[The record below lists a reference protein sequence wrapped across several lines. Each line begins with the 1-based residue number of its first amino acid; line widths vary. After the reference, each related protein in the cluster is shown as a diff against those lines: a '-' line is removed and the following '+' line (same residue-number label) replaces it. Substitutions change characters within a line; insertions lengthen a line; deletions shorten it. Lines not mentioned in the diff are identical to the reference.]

1 MTQLLVDKRAFI
13 AAIADDNGYGWA
25 VAKSLAATG
34 VEVLIVY
41 DNPEDV
47 PKNVT
52 ILLMMVKNNKRHAC
66 PQKWTVQKIADSVKR
81 HFGSIDT
88 LVHSLVNGPKVQ
100 LLAFLSFLCCY
111 FEFAMHLN
119 CGASISL
126 TYMGSESF
134 IPGCGGGMSLAR
146 SALESDTRATMP
158 KAIGFIDMM
167 IYSLE
172 NASLQKEMTRTEALY
187 LHLVVYRNNILTY
200 NGTEDVGN
208 AAAFLASSL
217 ASAITGAVIYVH
229 NGLDAMG
236 DGAESSQH
244 FRTLHIRLSRAQ
256 MLMIIN
262 LIVMQISVI
271 NFIWQQMMGCFAL
284 LINASAAY
292 PPTHLMPC
300 RIED

>member
-1 MTQLLVDKRAFI
+1 MEISKVYPLDA
-13 AAIADDNGYGWA
+13 
-25 VAKSLAATG
+25 
-34 VEVLIVY
+34 VY

-47 PKNVT
+47 PKNV
-52 ILLMMVKNNKRHAC
+52 KNNKRHAC
-66 PQKWTVQKIADSVKR
+66 PKKWTVQKIADSVKR

-134 IPGCGGGMSLAR
+134 IPGCGGA
-146 SALESDTRATMP
+146 MP

-236 DGAESSQH
+236 DGAESLT
-244 FRTLHIRLSRAQ
+244 F
-256 MLMIIN
+256 
-262 LIVMQISVI
+262 
-271 NFIWQQMMGCFAL
+271 
-284 LINASAAY
+284 
-292 PPTHLMPC
+292 
-300 RIED
+300 

>member
-1 MTQLLVDKRAFI
+1 MEISKVYPLDA
-13 AAIADDNGYGWA
+13 
-25 VAKSLAATG
+25 
-34 VEVLIVY
+34 VY

-47 PKNVT
+47 PKN
-52 ILLMMVKNNKRHAC
+52 VKNNKRHAC

-100 LLAFLSFLCCY
+100 LLAFLSFLCC
-111 FEFAMHLN
+111 
-119 CGASISL
+119 GASISL
-126 TYMGSESF
+126 AYMGSESF
-134 IPGCGGGMSLAR
+134 IPGPGCGGGMSLTR

-236 DGAESSQH
+236 DGAESLT
-244 FRTLHIRLSRAQ
+244 F
-256 MLMIIN
+256 
-262 LIVMQISVI
+262 
-271 NFIWQQMMGCFAL
+271 
-284 LINASAAY
+284 
-292 PPTHLMPC
+292 
-300 RIED
+300 

>member
-1 MTQLLVDKRAFI
+1 MDTVGQLQNLSQLR
-13 AAIADDNGYGWA
+13 
-25 VAKSLAATG
+25 
-34 VEVLIVY
+34 VLKFSSVHRLPDGLLMEISKVYPLDAVY

-66 PQKWTVQKIADSVKR
+66 PQKWTVQEIAESVKQ
-81 HFGSIDT
+81 HFGSIDI

-100 LLAFLSFLCCY
+100 LLAFFCRFCAVT

-126 TYMGSESF
+126 AYMGSESF
-134 IPGCGGGMSLAR
+134 IPGPGKRCR
-146 SALESDTRATMP
+146 Q
-158 KAIGFIDMM
+158 
-167 IYSLE
+167 
-172 NASLQKEMTRTEALY
+172 ASHQITEALY

-200 NGTEDVGN
+200 NGTEEVGN

-236 DGAESSQH
+236 DGAESLT
-244 FRTLHIRLSRAQ
+244 F
-256 MLMIIN
+256 
-262 LIVMQISVI
+262 
-271 NFIWQQMMGCFAL
+271 
-284 LINASAAY
+284 
-292 PPTHLMPC
+292 
-300 RIED
+300 

>member
-1 MTQLLVDKRAFI
+1 MGTSLSFIRIACGFESSYTLYVLHVLANFKHLSMTQLLVDKRAFI

-34 VEVLIVY
+34 VEVLIDGLLMEISKVYPLDAVY

-47 PKNVT
+47 PKNV
-52 ILLMMVKNNKRHAC
+52 KNNKRHAC
-66 PQKWTVQKIADSVKR
+66 PKKWTVQKIADSVKR

-134 IPGCGGGMSLAR
+134 IPGCGGA
-146 SALESDTRATMP
+146 MP

-236 DGAESSQH
+236 DGAESLT
-244 FRTLHIRLSRAQ
+244 F
-256 MLMIIN
+256 
-262 LIVMQISVI
+262 
-271 NFIWQQMMGCFAL
+271 
-284 LINASAAY
+284 
-292 PPTHLMPC
+292 
-300 RIED
+300 